1 MYRYF
6 LFFYDDYYPHGGM
19 EDCVLKTN
27 NFDDLEKFIH
37 ENYEDDWYM
46 GTIAYYDTLEDKYFV
61 AYMETYENEDRCDR
75 WRFAG
80 WEENHYD

>member
-6 LFFYDDYYPHGGM
+6 LFFYYDYYPHGGM

-61 AYMETYENEDRCDR
+61 AYMETYENEDHFDR

-80 WEENHYD
+80 WEEHNDD

>member
-1 MYRYF
+1 MYRYL
-6 LFFYDDYYPHGGM
+6 LFFYNDYYPLGGM

-27 NFDDLEKFIH
+27 NFNDLEQLIH

-46 GTIAYYDTLEDKYFV
+46 GTIAYYDMLEDKYFV
-61 AYMETYENEDRCDR
+61 AYMKKYENEDHF

-80 WEENHYD
+80 WEENAYD